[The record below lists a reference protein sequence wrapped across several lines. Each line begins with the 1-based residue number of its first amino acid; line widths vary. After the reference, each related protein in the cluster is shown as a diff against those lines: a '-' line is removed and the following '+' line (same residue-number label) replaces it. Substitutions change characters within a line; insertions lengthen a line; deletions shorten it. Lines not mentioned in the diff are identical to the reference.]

1 MGLAAVQTAL
11 TSLLVGFAW
20 LFFRANSM
28 TDAVTLLSRLCNA
41 RAWRAPFSLEASLGL
56 SLVPLLTVLVS
67 LVLLWILDRIV
78 VYGEEK
84 DGSLPILEG
93 GGFVYVVWA
102 VLLVYMLLLATD
114 RVSTFIYFQF

>member
-1 MGLAAVQTAL
+1 MQTAV

-28 TDAVTLLSRLCNA
+28 ADAMLLLSRIVSPA
-41 RAWRAPFSLEASLGL
+41 AWRAPFSLSGDLGL
-56 SLVPLLTVLVS
+56 SFTALLTLAVS
-67 LVLLWILDRIV
+67 LVLLLILDRMV
-78 VYGEEK
+78 VYEEEK
-84 DGSLPILEG
+84 DGSAPILEN
-93 GGFVYVVWA
+93 GGFVFVVWS

>member
-11 TSLLVGFAW
+11 TTLLVGFAW

-41 RAWRAPFSLEASLGL
+41 QAWRAPFSLEASLGL

-84 DGSLPILEG
+84 DGSAPILEG